1 MSRMEIHEYKPELK
15 EKLPETYDILKASKI
30 AVNPRVKK
38 ITLHGSRGLKGKFR
52 INSDLDLC
60 LVTDIDIQLIPE
72 QHWDILLR
80 RVLKTTLD
88 NSKCPVELDVS
99 VVFDHMGCGLRC
111 FSVEK
116 YEDLKCHLDASGC
129 MGVYKLQEGFKG
141 FMPPITR
148 VEKMYPYI
156 TIWER

>member
-1 MSRMEIHEYKPELK
+1 MSSMEIHNFKPGLK
-15 EKLPETYDILKASKI
+15 EKLPETFEILTASKI
-30 AVNPRVKK
+30 TISPRVKK
-38 ITLHGSRGLKGKFR
+38 ITLHGSRGIKGKFR
-52 INSDLDLC
+52 VNSDLDLC

-72 QHWDILLR
+72 KHWDILLR

-88 NSKCPVELDVS
+88 NSKCPVTMDIA
-99 VVFDHMGCGLRC
+99 VVFDHMGCGLHC
-111 FSVEK
+111 LSVEK
-116 YEDLKCHLDASGC
+116 YEDLKCHQDAEGC
-129 MGVYKLQEGFKG
+129 MGVYKLQQGFKG